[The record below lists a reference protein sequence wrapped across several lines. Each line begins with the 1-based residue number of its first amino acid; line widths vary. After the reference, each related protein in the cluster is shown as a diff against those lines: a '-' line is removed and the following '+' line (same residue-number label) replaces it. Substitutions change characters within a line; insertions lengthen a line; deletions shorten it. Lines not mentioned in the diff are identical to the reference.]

1 MALNILFYE
10 MKIHKPTE
18 QDLKSLNLAISLIIF
33 TLYAIQLGSMIKLNV
48 QKLNP
53 IFFYS
58 NDNTIF
64 NNNNEYKNSTIKVD
78 QFWRNGEWNIFI
90 WKNIEIFTMN
100 TSVFRVTLH
109 HHSNLDF
116 YVHSNMSFD
125 LFENRWFHI
134 FHISSANHDDIY
146 YNQILF
152 AELYL
157 FCVET

>member
-18 QDLKSLNLAISLIIF
+18 QDLTSLNLAFSLIIF

-90 WKNIEIFTMN
+90 WKNIKFLQWIQVFLESHYTITVIWIFTYIQIWVL
-100 TSVFRVTLH
+100 TYLKTDGFIFLT
-109 HHSNLDF
+109 
-116 YVHSNMSFD
+116 
-125 LFENRWFHI
+125 FHQRIMTI
-134 FHISSANHDDIY
+134 FTTIR
-146 YNQILF
+146 
-152 AELYL
+152 
-157 FCVET
+157 FCSRNCICFV